1 MSLPRPEPGLV
12 IRYAYLWRR
21 EAERGEEA
29 GRKQRP
35 CAIIVA
41 AAQRGGDVVVY
52 AAPITHS
59 PPRDSWAGLPLPS
72 ATRGRLRLDA
82 EPSWIVTTEFNSFR
96 WPGVDLAPISPA
108 TRPDDVVFGM
118 LPQATT
124 ARLIEMF
131 RENVRLARVRAVKR
145 TE

>member
-21 EAERGEEA
+21 EAEQGEEA

-41 AAQRGGDVVVY
+41 TAQRDGDVVVY
-52 AAPITHS
+52 VAPITHS
-59 PPRDSWAGLPLPS
+59 PPRDSWAGLPLAP
-72 ATRGRLRLDA
+72 ATRRRLGLDE
-82 EPSWIVTTEFNSFR
+82 EPSWIVTSEFNSFR
-96 WPGVDLAPISPA
+96 WPGVDLAPVSPA
-108 TRPDDVVFGM
+108 ARANDVVFGM
-118 LPQATT
+118 LPQATA
-124 ARLIEMF
+124 ARMIEMF
-131 RENVRLARVRAVKR
+131 RENVRLARVRVVKR